1 MLSPHEFATLMLI
14 KHGHKPQQLDRFEV
28 RTLQTHRL
36 ITLEQRE
43 SEYVNARVTPRGDS
57 VLRAIARLP
66 QFAPLPPL
74 PPLR

>member
-14 KHGHKPQQLDRFEV
+14 KHGHKPHQLDRFEV
-28 RTLQTHRL
+28 HALQSHRL

-43 SEYVNARVTPRGDS
+43 SEYVNACVTPRGDS

-66 QFAPLPPL
+66 QSM
-74 PPLR
+74 PLR